1 MKPFFRITRIQKDF
15 KEVHIDLSY
24 KEMSRITMALVDTFI
39 DNMDIVDKLSYLD
52 NDEILERQI
61 VKEKQ

>member
-52 NDEILERQI
+52 NDEILELQI